1 MWPCPRCQIMPAW
14 KLGDGRFKCHSCGTR
29 YKWRSVW
36 DSIRLPDATK
46 DRLLNA
52 FVHGVPVYRQR
63 FDDGACSDSR
73 ERFYRLARACCAVEQ
88 AVSPSAAAIVKCGPA
103 DHRASRYMRGWART
117 DEIAIIGLALEGTTV
132 RVATPDFCAVG
143 EIVAL
148 LRERVAVGGVYCT
161 REDFGFANLQVH
173 GNYAVLPSRASEA
186 MSPGFI
192 EEFWKHARQRLQSLR
207 KIPTRF
213 LPLYLGEMSF
223 RFNHCE
229 HEQAVVLRHLLHT
242 LSMQQIQ
249 PLLGERAGGA
259 HRVANGAIAV
269 GPDSPGITVQFGP
282 AQRPH
287 IGIAVGGD

>member
-14 KLGDGRFKCHSCGTR
+14 KLGDGRFKCQACGTR

-36 DSIRLPDATK
+36 DCIRLPAATK
-46 DRLLNA
+46 DRLLDA
-52 FVHGVPVYRQR
+52 FLDGVPVYRQR

-88 AVSPSAAAIVKCGPA
+88 KVSPSAAVIVKCGSM
-103 DHRASRYMRGWART
+103 DHRVSPHMRGWGRT
-117 DEIAIIGLALEGTTV
+117 DEVAIIGVTLDDASV
-132 RVATPDFCAVG
+132 RIVPPDFCAVG

-173 GNYAVLPSRASEA
+173 GNYAVMPPRASDA
-186 MSPGFI
+186 MAPGRI
-192 EEFWKHARQRLQSLR
+192 EEFWRHARRRLQSLR

-223 RFNHCE
+223 RFNHGE
-229 HEQAVVLRHLLHT
+229 HAQAGLLKDLLRS
-242 LSMQQIQ
+242 LSMQQVQ
-249 PLLGERAGGA
+249 PLLGDRGRGT
-259 HRVANGAIAV
+259 
-269 GPDSPGITVQFGP
+269 SPGVDDEPAAGPNSSGSKLQFGM

-287 IGIAVGGD
+287 IGMAIGGD